1 VPGNADQY
9 ADQYEVR
16 REEKKERIEKNKR
29 RQSRNLEERAA
40 TDRGLNPRDMRK
52 NELKRALVMSKNST
66 ASLGKFDEKLNGEP
80 KVKGL
85 KRKFDP
91 LVSAKGEEKAKNMAI
106 LNRVAKG
113 DTSATVL
120 NVRKAQRAINNSKR
134 NKK

>member
-1 VPGNADQY
+1 Y